1 MNYKSLM
8 GYGKKKKVSKEKPKP
23 KTNQVLE
30 SVKKEFGYPINEWN
44 DTSFKKLPKRW
55 SKSIKSYEKSG
66 LSEFEEQGGK
76 DTLKE
81 VGMSQ
86 EIKLYTNAINKN
98 YDKYWD
104 SVKDLQKYLI
114 KKGGKKVSQQIGS
127 LYTGH
132 VGKFHHWM
140 KTKFIQL
147 VRKMI

>member
-1 MNYKSLM
+1 MNYKSIM
-8 GYGKKKKVSKEKPKP
+8 GYGKKKKKIVKESSKPK
-23 KTNQVLE
+23 KNMILE
-30 SVKKEFGYPINEWN
+30 NLKEELNESAFGMQ
-44 DTSFKKLPKRW
+44 TM
-55 SKSIKSYEKSG
+55 
-66 LSEFEEQGGK
+66 K
-76 DTLKE
+76 DNPPFQAPQQLKE

-86 EIKLYTNAINKN
+86 EIKMYTNAINKD

-104 SVKDLQKYLI
+104 SVKELQKYLA
-114 KKGGKKVSQQIGS
+114 KKGEKKVAKTIGS